1 MAQKSHREDL
11 LEAAIRCLR
20 AKGYADTSAR
30 DISAE
35 AGASLASIGY
45 HFGSKDALLAKALLR
60 GFGEWVSRVGEV
72 ALADESASPSQ
83 RAARALSAALD
94 SYEAQRPL
102 LIAFVEAIA
111 QAPRNDELREQMAA
125 LYRQGREAVAEIVR
139 HSLGQHAGR
148 LRADPEIL
156 ASVVMAAVD
165 GLALQ
170 WLLSPDDVPSGEQ
183 LAAALAD
190 AIGFAASP

>member
-1 MAQKSHREDL
+1 M
-11 LEAAIRCLR
+11 
-20 AKGYADTSAR
+20 
-30 DISAE
+30 
-35 AGASLASIGY
+35 
-45 HFGSKDALLAKALLR
+45 
-60 GFGEWVSRVGEV
+60 
-72 ALADESASPSQ
+72 
-83 RAARALSAALD
+83 
-94 SYEAQRPL
+94 
-102 LIAFVEAIA
+102 
-111 QAPRNDELREQMAA
+111 
-125 LYRQGREAVAEIVR
+125 AEIVR